1 MFTELEFAG
10 QSILCNRST
19 DNGGA
24 SNVGVNSW
32 PVAIYLSMQLSMN
45 VSISVYTSLSSIC
58 DVSLSTAVEVLL
70 PLVQLIFSFMLA
82 VLALGDSDL
91 MTRIRDRDAGSHSQ
105 YEFDIVPPAC
115 PRLLGPGPGPPTGG
129 LRQAGSLQVEGR
141 AQVIIFNHSL
151 PCACQWTG

>member
-1 MFTELEFAG
+1 
-10 QSILCNRST
+10 
-19 DNGGA
+19 
-24 SNVGVNSW
+24 
-32 PVAIYLSMQLSMN
+32 MQLSIN

-91 MTRIRDRDAGSHSQ
+91 MTRDRDRDAGSHSQ

-115 PRLLGPGPGPPTGG
+115 PRKLGPGPGPPTGG
-129 LRQAGSLQVEGR
+129 LRQAGPSLQVEGR
-141 AQVIIFNHSL
+141 AHWQVSYCRVLGQADL
-151 PCACQWTG
+151 PPRKLNRASFRIPPRPGAATPEAPEVDRESGGSWPSGN